1 MIRHPMLFL
10 ALWLVGCKRTFRL
23 LTDVKKV
30 EVPLLAVFS
39 AGLCRVKAV

>member
-1 MIRHPMLFL
+1 MLFL